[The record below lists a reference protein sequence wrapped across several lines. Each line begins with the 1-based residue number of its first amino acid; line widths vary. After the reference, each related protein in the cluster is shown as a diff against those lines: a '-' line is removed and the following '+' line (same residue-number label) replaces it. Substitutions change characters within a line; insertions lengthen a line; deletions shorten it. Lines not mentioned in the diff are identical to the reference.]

1 MIPLNIEGVKKDLYL
16 VNENG
21 QIYSKSKKNYLTP
34 RKDKDGYSFVF
45 LQKTE
50 GGRDNKIY
58 KRIASLILYSFQGPP
73 PLYIKDPTVNHIDG
87 NKINN
92 CVDNLEWVTPSENTP
107 HAVKTG
113 LKSPTREREVVQ
125 FGLDGKK
132 VCEYK
137 SLAEAARITGSSEA
151 KISICCQQQREQ
163 HNGFQWRYKNECC
176 ENLQP
181 VKEYRTKKK
190 RVAQIDV
197 ETGEVIAVYESLQ
210 AAARAVDGSHSAIS
224 NIINHKK
231 QTKTHKGFGWKV
243 VDEIVQ

>member
-1 MIPLNIEGVKKDLYL
+1 MWKKIIDKD
-16 VNENG
+16 
-21 QIYSKSKKNYLTP
+21 IITDYSISDTGEV
-34 RKDKDGYSFVF
+34 RKDTNSYMMKPYIQHGYAHVT
-45 LQKTE
+45 LQINKKPK
-50 GGRDNKIY
+50 RFNIHRLVAIAFIPNPDNKPY
-58 KRIASLILYSFQGPP
+58 
-73 PLYIKDPTVNHIDG
+73 VNHIDG
-87 NKINN
+87 NKTNN
-92 CVDNLEWVTPSENTP
+92 CVDNLEWVTPSENTQ

-132 VCEYK
+132 ICEYK

-151 KISICCQQQREQ
+151 KISLCCQQQREQ
-163 HNGFQWRYKNECC
+163 HNGFQWQYKNECC

>member
-1 MIPLNIEGVKKDLYL
+1 MWKKIIDKDI
-16 VNENG
+16 VTD
-21 QIYSKSKKNYLTP
+21 YSISDMGEV
-34 RKDKDGYSFVF
+34 RKDTNNYMMKPYIQHGYAHVT
-45 LQKTE
+45 LQINKKPK
-50 GGRDNKIY
+50 RFNIHRLVAIAFIPNPDNKPY
-58 KRIASLILYSFQGPP
+58 
-73 PLYIKDPTVNHIDG
+73 VNHIDG
-87 NKINN
+87 NKTNN
-92 CVDNLEWVTPSENTP
+92 CVDNLEWVTPSENTQ

-132 VCEYK
+132 ICEYK

-181 VKEYRTKKK
+181 IKEYRTKKK
-190 RVAQIDV
+190 QVAQIDT

-210 AAARAVDGSHSAIS
+210 AAARAVNGSHSAIS

-243 VDEIVQ
+243 VEDIVQ